1 MKGREIRKDIFVI
14 KKIPSEQNL
23 RRPVPA
29 GGDVVCVRGTRTNL
43 TSETKVGNLHKVR
56 TLMNHMF
63 KGVSL
68 IHCTDSVQTLLV
80 EDDR

>member
-1 MKGREIRKDIFVI
+1 MKGREIGKNIFVT

-63 KGVSL
+63 KRVSL
-68 IHCTDSVQTLLV
+68 IH
-80 EDDR
+80 